1 MKFIIFVFFITL
13 SCFAQLSKM
22 PSLPGIQELS
32 KQVLEA
38 CKEDKS
44 KITGCESYTEIPK
57 LKACLMSNEAK
68 LSPKCKASLKIVKQ
82 VLHPFLFKI
91 PDGFSGFFSGSFDHF
106 DYLLL
111 FFLQPYNSY

>member
-1 MKFIIFVFFITL
+1 MRVILFVSFMSL
-13 SCFAQLSKM
+13 SSYAQLPKM

-57 LKACLMSNEAK
+57 LKACLMANEAK
-68 LSPKCKASLKIVKQ
+68 LSPKCKASLKIVK
-82 VLHPFLFKI
+82 
-91 PDGFSGFFSGSFDHF
+91 
-106 DYLLL
+106 
-111 FFLQPYNSY
+111 